1 MDILQTA
8 LVFMV
13 FIVCLFLVI
22 FGLMFFLIL
31 KELKKGLDKLN
42 QFLETSEQVA
52 SELGKPMAAAAGWA
66 SAAGLVVKVISGII
80 NKKGKGYPKVKVTE
94 KE

>member
-22 FGLMFFLIL
+22 FGVMFFLIL
-31 KELKKGLDKLN
+31 RELRRGMDKLN
-42 QFLETSEQVA
+42 KFLQTSEEVA
-52 SELGKPMAAAAGWA
+52 AEIGKPMATAAGWA
-66 SAAGLVVKVISGII
+66 SAAGLAVKVVSSLL
-80 NKKGKGYPKVKVTE
+80 NKKGKYPKVKVVE

>member
-22 FGLMFFLIL
+22 FGIMFFLIL
-31 KELKKGLDKLN
+31 RELKRGLDKLN
-42 QFLETSEQVA
+42 KFLETSEEVA
-52 SELGKPMAAAAGWA
+52 AEIGKPIAAAAGWA
-66 SAAGLVVKVISGII
+66 SAVTLAVKAINSTM
-80 NKKGKGYPKVKVTE
+80 NKKGKGYPKVKVVDE
-94 KE
+94 